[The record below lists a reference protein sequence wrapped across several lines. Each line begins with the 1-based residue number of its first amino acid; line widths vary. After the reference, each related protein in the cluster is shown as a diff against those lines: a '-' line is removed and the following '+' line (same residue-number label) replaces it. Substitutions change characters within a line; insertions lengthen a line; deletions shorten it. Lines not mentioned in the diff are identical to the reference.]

1 MGRFLSVAAA
11 IALMVFAAGSAEAA
25 GSGASV
31 DADQSAGTSAPA
43 SPAAPAPAVAGD
55 AVSVMDLAV
64 AGPLGDRRLGDPA
77 APVTVIEYA
86 SMTCSHCATFH
97 RETFA
102 AFKAKYIDT
111 GKVHFILREFPL
123 DPLASAAFMLAR
135 CAPEDQY
142 FPLVALMFE
151 TQESW
156 AFVDDPGT
164 ALLKLLET
172 RGFDE
177 AKFNACLSDQ
187 ELFDHVTSVRN
198 RADEK
203 FGISGTPT
211 FFFNGTRATGEL
223 TIDEVDSILA
233 PML

>member
-1 MGRFLSVAAA
+1 MRRLLSAAVA
-11 IALMVFAAGSAEAA
+11 IALAVFAAGNVHAS
-25 GSGASV
+25 GTGASV
-31 DADQSAGTSAPA
+31 EADQSASTSAPA
-43 SPAAPAPAVAGD
+43 SPAAAADGD

-64 AGPLGDRRLGDPA
+64 AGPLGDRSLGDPA

-97 RETFA
+97 KETFA
-102 AFKAKYIDT
+102 AFKAKYVDT
-111 GKVHFILREFPL
+111 GKVRFILREFPL

-135 CAPEDQY
+135 CAPEEEY

-156 AFVDDPGT
+156 AFVDDPGA

-172 RGFDE
+172 KGFDE
-177 AKFNACLSDQ
+177 AKFNACLTDQ
-187 ELFDHVTSVRN
+187 KLFDHVTFVRG

-223 TIDEVDSILA
+223 TIDEVDGILA